1 MKNFDPALDLVL
13 TRTTDVPVELVW
25 KAWTTPE
32 LLKQWFTP
40 KPWVTAECELDAQ
53 PGGRFYTLM
62 RSPEGQEFPGEG
74 CVLEVTPN
82 ERFVWTSA
90 MLPGYRPKVGGG
102 DPMEAG
108 FHFTAVIEL
117 TRTAAGTEY
126 RVTLI
131 HPDPEAKNKHEA
143 MGFESG
149 WSSAFDQLV
158 ELMRGAM

>member
-1 MKNFDPALDLVL
+1 MNNFDPSLDLVL

-40 KPWVTAECELDAQ
+40 KPWVTAECELDAR

-74 CVLEVTPN
+74 CVLEAIEN
-82 ERFVWTSA
+82 ERLVWTSA
-90 MLPGYRPKVGGG
+90 MLPGYRPKLTGN
-102 DPMEAG
+102 DPMKDG
-108 FHFTAVIEL
+108 FAFTAIIEFA
-117 TRTAAGTEY
+117 RNGTGTDY
-126 RVTLI
+126 RATLV
-131 HPDPEAKNKHEA
+131 HADPESKAKHEA

-149 WSSAFDQLV
+149 WGAAFDQLV
-158 ELMRGAM
+158 ELMRGQ